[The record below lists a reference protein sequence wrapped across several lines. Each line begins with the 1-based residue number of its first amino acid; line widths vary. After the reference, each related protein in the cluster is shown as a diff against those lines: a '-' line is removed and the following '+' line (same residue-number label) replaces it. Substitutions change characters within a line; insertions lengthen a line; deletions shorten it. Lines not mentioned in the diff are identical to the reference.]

1 MMVDKAVALAAE
13 FVKEGSPWLLRRKI
27 RKNIRADS
35 RSYSDAL
42 LDRISLLD
50 YPEKRNLLRRYR
62 GFQGFLDQNG
72 ECLSELPGVTGIDRG
87 EREECWRIKLAS
99 IRGCQRRSDAG
110 YVAYS

>member
-1 MMVDKAVALAAE
+1 MHQGPTTPSEAGMMVDKAVALAAE

-50 YPEKRNLLRRYR
+50 YPEKKEPITALPRVSRIFGPERRV
-62 GFQGFLDQNG
+62 
-72 ECLSELPGVTGIDRG
+72 S
-87 EREECWRIKLAS
+87 K
-99 IRGCQRRSDAG
+99 
-110 YVAYS
+110 